1 MVWFLIKADY
11 SLVKRRIYAMLTE
24 FAEKIN
30 HPLLPFKPA
39 APAEDRA
46 AWEGL
51 DADIKTRLLAGGEEA
66 LKTPFPSLTAT
77 DYLAF
82 TRTGNRTGYEDKM
95 FARRTMLGDLVLAEC
110 VQNEGRFLDH
120 IIDGIFDIC
129 GEAGWQ
135 LPAHN
140 SYIRDTPQLPLPD
153 VTRPVVD
160 LFAAETAA
168 VLATADYCLGAALD
182 RVSPAIRVMIR
193 DNVNRRVLKPYLSEH
208 FWWMGDG
215 ESHMNNWTVW
225 CTQNVLLAAFLLGR
239 DEKEGGP
246 GGTANGHGDLAGGTA
261 ATASGPELLPLPL
274 SVLLRK
280 ACRSIDYF
288 LDEYGEDGCC
298 DEGAQY
304 YRHAGLC
311 LFGCLDLLNSVTG
324 GAFLDCFRD
333 SKIYNIAAYIL
344 NVHVAGPYYV
354 NFSDCSPVA
363 GRCGAREYLFGKCT
377 GNHDLMAFAAADYA
391 ACPRPD
397 MPWEHNLFY
406 RLQSLFVR
414 GEILAFAAGRGDAPV
429 PHPDIYYPSAG
440 LFIARDDRF
449 CLAVKAGDNDDSH
462 NHNDTGSFTVYK
474 DGRPFFIDLG
484 VESYTQKTFSPQRY
498 EIWTM
503 QSAYHNLPSF
513 GGLMQKD
520 GPRYRA
526 RQVECLLD
534 ENLASLSMDIAPAY
548 PDAAVDSYRRV
559 AALEKGRGITVT
571 DRYSGTRLPAV
582 LSLMTYEVP
591 RWEAAKCTLYVG
603 ELGTCRIEGAASVQ
617 TEEIPVTDP
626 RLAIA
631 WEHPVYRTLV
641 TLRGGELTL
650 TVE

>member
-1 MVWFLIKADY
+1 
-11 SLVKRRIYAMLTE
+11 MLTE
-24 FAEKIN
+24 FAEKIDR
-30 HPLLPFKPA
+30 PLLPFKPA
-39 APAEDRA
+39 APIGDRA

-51 DADIKTRLLAGGEEA
+51 DTDIKRILLAAGEEA
-66 LKTPFPSLTAT
+66 LKTPFPHLSAT

-82 TRTGNRTGYEDKM
+82 TRTGNRTGYEDKL
-95 FARRTMLGDLVLAEC
+95 FARRTLLGDLVLAEC
-110 VQNEGRFLDH
+110 AQNEGRFLDH

-168 VLATADYCLGAALD
+168 VLAAVDYCLGTALD
-182 RVSPAIRVMIR
+182 RISPAIRVMIR
-193 DNVNRRVLKPYLSEH
+193 DNVDRRVLKPYLSEH

-225 CTQNVLLAAFLLGR
+225 CTQNVLLAAFLLGCEEDGANR
-239 DEKEGGP
+239 RADWAGGP
-246 GGTANGHGDLAGGTA
+246 R
-261 ATASGPELLPLPL
+261 PIPLPIPR
-274 SVLLRK
+274 LLRK
-280 ACRSIDYF
+280 ACQGIDYF

-324 GAFLDCFRD
+324 GAFRD
-333 SKIYNIAAYIL
+333 LFQNPKIHNIAAYIL
-344 NVHVAGPYYV
+344 NVHVDGPYYV
-354 NFSDCSPVA
+354 NFSDCSPIA
-363 GRCGAREYLFGKCT
+363 GRCGAREYLFGKRT
-377 GNHDLMAFAAADYA
+377 GNRDLMAFAAADYA
-391 ACPRPD
+391 DCPRPD
-397 MPWEHNLFY
+397 LPWEHNLFY
-406 RLQSLFVR
+406 RIQALFAR
-414 GEILAFAAGRGDAPV
+414 REILDFAAAQAGIPV
-429 PHPDIYYPSAG
+429 PHPDRYYPSVG
-440 LFIARDDRF
+440 LFIARDDRL

-474 DGRPFFIDLG
+474 DGQPLFIDLG

-503 QSAYHNLPSF
+503 QSSYHNLPSF
-513 GGLMQKD
+513 GGLAQKD
-520 GPRYRA
+520 GPQYKA
-526 RQVECLLD
+526 RQVECRLD
-534 ENLASLSMDIAPAY
+534 ERICSLSMDIAPAY
-548 PDAAVDSYRRV
+548 PDPAVASYRRTAV
-559 AALEKGRGITVT
+559 LEKGRGITIS
-571 DRYSGTRLPAV
+571 DRYEGTRLPAV

-591 RWEAAKCTLYVG
+591 RWEEADNLLRVGTLG
-603 ELGTCRIEGAASVQ
+603 ACRISGAADVQ

-631 WEHPVYRTLV
+631 WKHPVYRTLV

-650 TVE
+650 QIE